1 MNKKLDLTEGP
12 VFANLLRFSLPLI
25 TMNLLQAIYNIAD
38 MAIAGHLTNPEG
50 MTAITTSGQITNII
64 LVLII
69 GFSNGINIIT
79 GQFVGAGKEKGI
91 KDIFQTTV
99 PVFGLLAIFISL
111 MIGLFSGPLLRLLNM
126 PSAAFDYA
134 KDYLLICL
142 CGTIFIYL
150 YNTMAAILRGMGN
163 SFYPML
169 FVVISTVSNI
179 ILDYLLMGPM
189 HMGVKGAALATIIS
203 QAASLI
209 MIVLYFLK
217 KTDYLKIK
225 GLRFHIQPQIIKML
239 VKVGLPQACQFSATQ
254 ISLLLVS
261 GMVNT
266 YGVLAAA
273 AVGAS
278 NKAGTFAQLPGQ
290 ALNTGV
296 LTTTAQNLPKNNYK
310 RILQSMLCALAIGLM
325 ISIGFSALAI
335 FSPITVLGVFTSNS
349 DVVSIGSLYLTLLSL
364 GFIIENIIYATTGVV
379 SGAGY
384 TPITMTASMLAAAGR
399 VIFSVILINTTAL
412 GIYSIGLAALIAPVI
427 PVIIMI
433 IVLLSGKWKTSRI
446 QKEMSAFKE
455 EPNNNALFGL
465 PE

>member
-239 VKVGLPQACQFSATQ
+239 VKVGLPQACQ
-254 ISLLLVS
+254 
-261 GMVNT
+261 
-266 YGVLAAA
+266 
-273 AVGAS
+273 
-278 NKAGTFAQLPGQ
+278 
-290 ALNTGV
+290 
-296 LTTTAQNLPKNNYK
+296 
-310 RILQSMLCALAIGLM
+310 
-325 ISIGFSALAI
+325 
-335 FSPITVLGVFTSNS
+335 
-349 DVVSIGSLYLTLLSL
+349 
-364 GFIIENIIYATTGVV
+364 
-379 SGAGY
+379 
-384 TPITMTASMLAAAGR
+384 
-399 VIFSVILINTTAL
+399 
-412 GIYSIGLAALIAPVI
+412 
-427 PVIIMI
+427 
-433 IVLLSGKWKTSRI
+433 
-446 QKEMSAFKE
+446 
-455 EPNNNALFGL
+455 
-465 PE
+465 